1 MITLVKQPKGLL
13 IVLNDYDA
21 FVDFLE
27 TVDKD
32 TNVNGEGEV
41 YIPHVE
47 MYDLL
52 EASQYLGNGWNDVT
66 DHIGL
71 TEAPAISD
79 EACLNDSGQWE
90 IDEFYYYAD
99 YMVSNWVEC
108 LLENKE
114 VLFLKSE

>member
-27 TVDKD
+27 TVDKE
-32 TNVNGEGEV
+32 TNVNGLGEV

-47 MYDLL
+47 MVDLL

-66 DHIGL
+66 DQIGL

-79 EACLNDSGQWE
+79 EACLNDSGQWD

-99 YMVSNWVEC
+99 YMVSNWVER
-108 LLENKE
+108 LLEDKE
-114 VLFLKSE
+114 VLFLKA